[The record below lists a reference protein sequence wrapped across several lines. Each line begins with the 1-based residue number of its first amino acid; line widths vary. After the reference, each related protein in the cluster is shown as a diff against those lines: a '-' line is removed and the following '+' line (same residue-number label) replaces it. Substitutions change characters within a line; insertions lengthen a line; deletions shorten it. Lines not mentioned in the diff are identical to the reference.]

1 MRTGVAMVVVAAVM
15 AAAGPAAA
23 DDMRD
28 MCKDAARD
36 RGWRVR
42 DTESPK
48 KFGERRM
55 DMQMRVRDGGR
66 SFDAVCT
73 AEDGKVSVHRR
84 D

>member
-1 MRTGVAMVVVAAVM
+1 MRMGVVMGVLAAVL
-15 AAAGPAAA
+15 ATAGPAAA
-23 DDMRD
+23 DMRD
-28 MCKDAARD
+28 MCEDAARD

>member
-1 MRTGVAMVVVAAVM
+1 MRMGLVMGVLAAVM
-15 AAAGPAAA
+15 VAAGPAAA
-23 DDMRD
+23 DMRD
-28 MCKDAARD
+28 MCEDAAHD

-55 DMQMRVRDGGR
+55 DMQMRVRDGGK

-73 AEDGKVSVHRR
+73 AEDDKVSVHRR

>member
-1 MRTGVAMVVVAAVM
+1 MRMGVVMGVLAAMM
-15 AAAGPAAA
+15 ATAGPAAA
-23 DDMRD
+23 DMRD
-28 MCKDAARD
+28 MCEDAARD